1 MSAEVAAIYPWVVYA
16 HVASVFAFLLA
27 HGVSAGVLFKL
38 RGERKV
44 ERIRALLDLSKASIG
59 WTYTFLILLG
69 LSGGTAA
76 YLGDWWRQGWVWASA
91 ALLILIALAMDWI
104 GDPYYDRLRMAVG
117 LEEPKEPKEPKGRK
131 GAPAPQGPL
140 PDTPAGEEKLNR
152 LLRSPRP
159 LLLALVGIVGLAAIL
174 WLMLLKPF

>member
-1 MSAEVAAIYPWVVYA
+1 MFAWLAENYQWMVFA

-38 RGERKV
+38 RSERKV

-59 WTYTFLILLG
+59 WTYTFLALVG
-69 LSGGTAA
+69 VTGGTAA
-76 YLGDWWRQGWVWASA
+76 YVGGWWRQGWVWASA
-91 ALLILIALAMDWI
+91 AVLILVALAMDWI
-104 GDPYYDRLRMAVG
+104 GDPYYDRLRAAVG
-117 LEEPKEPKEPKGRK
+117 LAEPKGK
-131 GAPAPQGPL
+131 PGKPGTSAPLGGLVLQ
-140 PDTPAGEEKLNR
+140 TPADEEEAVPK

-159 LLLALVGIVGLAAIL
+159 WLLALVGSVGLAAIL